1 MQLALA
7 YCLPLESVTNDL
19 CSLPLHT
26 ASYDN
31 QLQMTSADYPCIKP
45 SITTSNRWLLQLTL
59 AYCFPSQSVTYDLN
73 SLPLH
78 AASHQ
83 NQQQMACAAYPC
95 ILPPVKQTLSEQLI
109 PTYCL
114 QWKSPTPNMH
124 LLFFFYYCLQ
134 CKSPTPN
141 PPNLLILT
149 YCLPSNSGKASPRLL
164 NLAPYPLNSTPASF
178 LISPTPKEMEPLT
191 MESFMTYHT
200 LDGAFT

>member
-1 MQLALA
+1 MTCAAYPCILPPIRISNQWPVQLALA

-124 LLFFFYYCLQ
+124 LLFFFFTTVFNVSHQHLTPPTCL
-134 CKSPTPN
+134 SLPTDSHQ
-141 PPNLLILT
+141 IQE
-149 YCLPSNSGKASPRLL
+149 K
-164 NLAPYPLNSTPASF
+164 PAHVF
-178 LISPTPKEMEPLT
+178 
-191 MESFMTYHT
+191 
-200 LDGAFT
+200 